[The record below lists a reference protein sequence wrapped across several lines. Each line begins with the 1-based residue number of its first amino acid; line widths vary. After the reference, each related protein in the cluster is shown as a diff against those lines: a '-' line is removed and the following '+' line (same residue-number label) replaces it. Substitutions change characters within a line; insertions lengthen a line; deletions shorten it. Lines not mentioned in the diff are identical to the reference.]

1 MRREDYLFAEG
12 DLDATLR
19 THQGTIGAN
28 IDAIPRDQFM
38 NAQPEEIIDH
48 ILSAMT
54 VEPLV
59 IYEDRAEV

>member
-1 MRREDYLFAEG
+1 VRK
-12 DLDATLR
+12 
-19 THQGTIGAN
+19 

-48 ILSAMT
+48 VLSAMT

-59 IYEDRAEV
+59 IYEDRAEMDQRETKIDVSELAGQKSVR